1 MVLTKISELGSSV
14 CCGSKLEEEIIPAL
28 GNGTAVPGDQV
39 YILTADGKVAGS
51 DLGAAELWTGILMEH
66 PTLGTETAITAG
78 LPCSVV
84 IPQSGH
90 RYRIRCLDLNAAT
103 QIGSPLDISAT
114 AYKVDAAADVNNAL
128 YVVSKPNADGDTVVE
143 VRKT

>member
-14 CCGSKLEEEIIPAL
+14 CAGSKLEEEIIPAL
-28 GNGTAVPGDQV
+28 GDGAMTPGDLV
-39 YILTADGKVAGS
+39 YVLTASGKVAGS
-51 DLGAAELWTGILMEH
+51 DLGAAELFTGILMEH

-90 RYRIRCLDLNAAT
+90 RYRVRCLDLNAAT

-114 AYKVDAAADVNNAL
+114 AGSMDAAADVNNAL
-128 YVVSKPNADGDTVVE
+128 AYVSKPNADGDTVVE
-143 VRKT
+143 VRWA